1 MGKHI
6 KLLLPSLLMV
16 LMFSCNTN
24 RMKVPD
30 NIVNEEKL
38 VPLLVDIHLTDALL
52 NKERKPQ
59 KEKYEKSLKMYPSVL
74 LKHNINR
81 ADFDSTI
88 RFYSKYPKEFALIYD
103 EVLRELSMREGAIQ
117 KTSGIEDED
126 QEEEY

>member
-1 MGKHI
+1 MGKYKKI
-6 KLLLPSLLMV
+6 LLPFLLLIII
-16 LMFSCNTN
+16 FSCNSN

-30 NIVNEEKL
+30 YVVDEDKL

-59 KEKYEKSLKMYPSVL
+59 KEKYDKALMMYPSVL

-88 RFYSKYPKEFALIYD
+88 RFYSKYPEEFALIYD
-103 EVLRELSMREGAIQ
+103 EVLRELSMREGDIQ
-117 KTSGIEDED
+117 KTSGIEEED
-126 QEEEY
+126 QEEE

>member
-1 MGKHI
+1 MSKYTNI
-6 KLLLPSLLMV
+6 LLPFIILIM
-16 LMFSCNTN
+16 MFSCNSS

-30 NIVNEEKL
+30 NIVDEEKL
-38 VPLLVDIHLTDALL
+38 VPLLVDIHLTDAFL

-59 KEKYEKSLKMYPSVL
+59 KEKYDKALKMYPSVL

-81 ADFDSTI
+81 AEFDSTI

-117 KTSGIEDED
+117 KTSGMEED